1 MKRYACTLLLSAISA
16 YAVCQPAMP
25 AYTGKLTPSTNK
37 EDLSKASFLSDITPG
52 LWNRLV
58 LPDRERI
65 SLNRLQAGNY
75 QGYDIYPLGYNY
87 LSPQSAN
94 YNRVIDYLS
103 VNITSSHEGKTLSA
117 ESSNDQLSAAQKQ
130 VLAMADVNSDITIK
144 VKFRYKDRRKSDSD
158 PYDKVMEGT
167 LAVTVVP
174 ATEAAFPG
182 GFTEL
187 KDRLTN
193 VVMNKLPSGGAAKQI
208 YSDKIARSV
217 LKFTVTEEG
226 RVTDASVSNSS
237 GDPYIDA
244 LLIDA
249 LYHLPQWKPA
259 KNGKGQAVNQQF
271 TFSLNAGGC

>member
-1 MKRYACTLLLSAISA
+1 
-16 YAVCQPAMP
+16 MP